1 MPNVFRARLLPGSN
15 PFLNLCTTVE
25 LLMLVRLCA
34 RIQENSLFLIDS

>member
-1 MPNVFRARLLPGSN
+1 MTKVFRARLMSGSN